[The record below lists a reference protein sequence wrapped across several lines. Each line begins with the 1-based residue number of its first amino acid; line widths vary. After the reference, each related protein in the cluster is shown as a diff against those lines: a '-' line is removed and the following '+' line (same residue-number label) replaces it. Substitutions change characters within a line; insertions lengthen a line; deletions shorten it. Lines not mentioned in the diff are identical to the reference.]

1 MPRPKG
7 SAKLGQVRSLRLPLE
22 LDEWFERR
30 LREDVRRCA
39 SDVLLE
45 AVHGGL
51 RLQPGYM
58 WRQRVTLTSLAAA
71 GEWNLYDSYLGALGD
86 TFGSAYVKHIVAWL
100 QADGILPSTTPERA
114 SLPAS
119 SSS

>member
-1 MPRPKG
+1 MPRLKG
-7 SAKLGQVRSLRLPLE
+7 SGKLGAVRSLRLPLE

-30 LREDVRRCA
+30 LREDAGRSA

-58 WRQRVTLTSLAAA
+58 WRQRVTLTSLVAA
-71 GEWNLYDSYLGALGD
+71 GERKLYDSYLCALAD
-86 TFGSAYVKHIVAWL
+86 SFGSAYVKHIEAWL
-100 QADGILPSTTPERA
+100 LADGVLPFDTERTSLSA
-114 SLPAS
+114 SGSP
-119 SSS
+119 

>member
-1 MPRPKG
+1 MPRLKG

-30 LREDVRRCA
+30 LREDARRSA

-71 GEWNLYDSYLGALGD
+71 GERKLYDSYLGALAD
-86 TFGSAYVKHIVAWL
+86 TFGSAYVKHIEAWL
-100 QADGILPSTTPERA
+100 QADGILPFDTAVRA
-114 SLPAS
+114 SPAAS
-119 SSS
+119 SS